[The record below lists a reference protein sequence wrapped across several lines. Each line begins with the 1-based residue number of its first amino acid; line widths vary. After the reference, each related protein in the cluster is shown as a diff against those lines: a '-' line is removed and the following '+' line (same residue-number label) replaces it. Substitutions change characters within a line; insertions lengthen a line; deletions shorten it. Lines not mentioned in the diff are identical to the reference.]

1 METMMI
7 QSIND
12 RTQLNNGLTMP
23 WLGFGVYKLSEGAEV
38 ETAVR
43 LALETG
49 YRSIDTAS
57 VYGNERGVG
66 RALRE
71 SGVPREEIFLTTKVW
86 NDDQRARRVG
96 EAFDESLE
104 CLGTGY
110 VDLYLIHWPVA
121 GCYRK
126 TWDALQEIQ
135 RSGRAKA
142 IGVSNFLVPHLQD
155 LLRDGQTVPSVN
167 QVEFHPWLV
176 QPELRQFCRDRGV
189 QFEAWSPLMQ
199 GKVGEIPVVK
209 NLAENHGRTPAQIVL
224 RWNLQ
229 HGVVTIPKSAH
240 PERIVEN
247 AGIFDFELTRAD
259 MGVLDALDEQKRIG
273 PDPANF
279 NF

>member
-1 METMMI
+1 MKI

-12 RTQLNNGLTMP
+12 RAQLNNELTMP
-23 WLGFGVYKLSEGAEV
+23 WLGFGVYKLSDGAEV

-66 RALRE
+66 RVLRE

-86 NDDQRARRVG
+86 NDDQRARSVG
-96 EAFDESLE
+96 EAFDGSLE
-104 CLGTGY
+104 CLGTDY

-121 GCYRK
+121 GCYRD
-126 TWDALQEIQ
+126 TWDALQDIQ
-135 RSGRAKA
+135 RSGRARA

-155 LLRDGQTVPSVN
+155 LLRDGQTVPAVN

-176 QPELRQFCRDRGV
+176 QPELREFCRARGV
-189 QFEAWSPLMQ
+189 QFQAWSPLMQ
-199 GKVGEIPVVK
+199 GRVGEVPVVRA
-209 NLAENHGRTPAQIVL
+209 LAEQYDRTPAQIVL

-229 HGVVTIPKSAH
+229 HQVVTIPKSAH

-247 AGIFDFELTRAD
+247 TGIFDFELTRAD
-259 MGVLDALDEQKRIG
+259 MDALDALDEQRHLG
-273 PDPANF
+273 PDPASF
-279 NF
+279 DF